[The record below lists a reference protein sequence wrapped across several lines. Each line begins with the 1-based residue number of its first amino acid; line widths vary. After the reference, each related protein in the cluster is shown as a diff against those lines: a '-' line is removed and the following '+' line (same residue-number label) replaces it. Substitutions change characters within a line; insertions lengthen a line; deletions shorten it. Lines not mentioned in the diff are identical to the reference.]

1 MLKKLLKLTKKQQ
14 IGLLA
19 LLSSKN
25 IKAAAKKAGVS
36 RMTMYRW
43 LQDPV
48 FREEF
53 RKQYECLLL
62 DVTLHLQRSSF
73 KAADLLVNIARDTEL
88 PAGTRVSACRAII
101 EMGMKGTKFDGGVLK
116 RDGFLDDLEVHMK

>member
-1 MLKKLLKLTKKQQ
+1 MEHFSKLSPEQQ
-14 IGLLA
+14 KGLRA

-25 IKAAAKKAGVS
+25 MTAAAKKAGVC

-43 LQDPV
+43 LQEPF

-53 RKQYECLLL
+53 RKQNEHLLL
-62 DVTLHLQRSSF
+62 DIPLHLQRSSF
-73 KAADLLVNIARDTEL
+73 KAADLLVNIARNTKL
-88 PAGTRVSACRAII
+88 PASSRVSACRAII

-116 RDGFLDDLEVHMK
+116 RDGVLDDLEDLLE

>member
-1 MLKKLLKLTKKQQ
+1 MEHFSKLSPKRQK
-14 IGLLA
+14 GLRA

-25 IKAAAKKAGVS
+25 MTAAAKKAGVS

-43 LQDPV
+43 LQEPF

-53 RKQYECLLL
+53 RKQNEHLLL
-62 DVTLHLQRSSF
+62 DITLHLQRSSF
-73 KAADLLVNIARDTEL
+73 KAADLLVNIARNTKL
-88 PAGTRVSACRAII
+88 PANSRVSACRAII

-116 RDGFLDDLEVHMK
+116 RDGVLDDLEDYME

>member
-1 MLKKLLKLTKKQQ
+1 MMEYFSKMSPKRQK
-14 IGLLA
+14 GLLA

-25 IKAAAKKAGVS
+25 MKEAAKKAGVT

-43 LQDPV
+43 LQEPY

-53 RKQYECLLL
+53 RKQIEHLLL
-62 DVTLHLQRSSF
+62 DVTLQLQRSSF
-73 KAADLLVNIARDTEL
+73 KAADLLVNIARNTKL
-88 PAGTRVSACRAII
+88 PANSRVSACRAII

-116 RDGFLDDLEVHMK
+116 PDTALEELENFI

>member
-1 MLKKLLKLTKKQQ
+1 MGYFSTLSPKRQK
-14 IGLLA
+14 GLLA

-25 IKAAAKKAGVS
+25 MAAAAKKAEVS

-43 LQDPV
+43 LQEPL

-53 RKQYECLLL
+53 RKQIEYLLL

-73 KAADLLVNIARDTEL
+73 KAADLLVNIARNTKL
-88 PAGTRVSACRAII
+88 PANSRVSACRAII

-116 RDGFLDDLEVHMK
+116 RDGVLDDLEDYME

>member
-1 MLKKLLKLTKKQQ
+1 MEFFSKLSRQQ
-14 IGLLA
+14 QKGLLA
-19 LLSSKN
+19 LLFSKN
-25 IKAAAKKAGVS
+25 IAAAAKKAGVS

-62 DVTLHLQRSSF
+62 DVTLHLQRSSL
-73 KAADLLVNIARDTEL
+73 KAADLLVNIARDTKL
-88 PAGTRVSACRAII
+88 PAGSRVSACRTII
-101 EMGMKGTKFDGGVLK
+101 EMGLKGTQFDGILK
-116 RDGFLDDLEVHMK
+116 RDDIFKDVENFL

>member
-1 MLKKLLKLTKKQQ
+1 MLKKLLKLTKNQQ
-14 IGLLA
+14 AGLLA

-43 LQDPV
+43 LQDPL

-53 RKQYECLLL
+53 RKQNKCILL
-62 DVTLHLQRSSF
+62 DVLLYLQRSSS
-73 KAADLLVNIARDTEL
+73 KATALLINIARNTEL
-88 PAGTRVSACRAII
+88 PASPRVSACRTII
-101 EMGMKGTKFDGGVLK
+101 EMCLKNTKFDDVLK
-116 RDGFLDDLEVHMK
+116 RDGVLEDLENI

>member
-1 MLKKLLKLTKKQQ
+1 MEYFSKLSPKRQK
-14 IGLLA
+14 GLRA

-25 IKAAAKKAGVS
+25 MTAAAKKAGVS

-43 LQDPV
+43 LQDPF

-73 KAADLLVNIARDTEL
+73 KAVDLLVNIARDTEL
-88 PAGTRVSACRAII
+88 AAGSRVSACRTII
-101 EMGMKGTKFDGGVLK
+101 EMGRKGTQFDDILK
-116 RDGFLDDLEVHMK
+116 RDDILKDVENFL

>member
-1 MLKKLLKLTKKQQ
+1 MMEYFSKMSPKRQK
-14 IGLLA
+14 GLLA

-25 IKAAAKKAGVS
+25 MTAAAKKAGVS
-36 RMTMYRW
+36 RMTIYRW
-43 LQDPV
+43 LQDPF

-53 RKQYECLLL
+53 RKQNEYLLL

-116 RDGFLDDLEVHMK
+116 PDTALEELENFI

>member
-1 MLKKLLKLTKKQQ
+1 MKE
-14 IGLLA
+14 
-19 LLSSKN
+19 
-25 IKAAAKKAGVS
+25 AAKKAGVT

-73 KAADLLVNIARDTEL
+73 KAADLLVNIARNTKL
-88 PAGTRVSACRAII
+88 PANSRVSACRAII

-116 RDGFLDDLEVHMK
+116 RDGVLDDLDDYME

>member
-1 MLKKLLKLTKKQQ
+1 MEHFSKLSPEQQ
-14 IGLLA
+14 KGLRA

-25 IKAAAKKAGVS
+25 MTAAAKKAGVS
-36 RMTMYRW
+36 RMTIYRW
-43 LQDPV
+43 LQKPL

-53 RKQYECLLL
+53 RKQNEYLLL
-62 DVTLHLQRSSF
+62 DITMHLQRSSF

-116 RDGFLDDLEVHMK
+116 RDGVLDDLEDLLE

>member
-1 MLKKLLKLTKKQQ
+1 MEFFSTLSPKRQK
-14 IGLLA
+14 GLRA

-25 IKAAAKKAGVS
+25 MTAAAKKAGVC

-43 LQDPV
+43 LQEPL

-53 RKQYECLLL
+53 RKQNEYLLL
-62 DVTLHLQRSSF
+62 DITLHLQRSSF

-116 RDGFLDDLEVHMK
+116 RDDFLNEVEDLLE

>member
-1 MLKKLLKLTKKQQ
+1 
-14 IGLLA
+14 
-19 LLSSKN
+19 
-25 IKAAAKKAGVS
+25 
-36 RMTMYRW
+36 MTIYRW
-43 LQDPV
+43 LQKPL

-53 RKQYECLLL
+53 RKQNEYLLL
-62 DVTLHLQRSSF
+62 DITMHLQRSSF

-116 RDGFLDDLEVHMK
+116 RDDFLSEVEDLLE

>member
-1 MLKKLLKLTKKQQ
+1 MGYFSTLSPKRQK
-14 IGLLA
+14 GLLA

-25 IKAAAKKAGVS
+25 MAVAAKKAGVS

-62 DVTLHLQRSSF
+62 DVTLHLQRSSL
-73 KAADLLVNIARDTEL
+73 KAADLLVNIARDTKL
-88 PAGTRVSACRAII
+88 PAGSRVSACRTII
-101 EMGMKGTKFDGGVLK
+101 EMGLKGTQFDGILK
-116 RDGFLDDLEVHMK
+116 RDDIFKDVENFL